1 MKKLLNSLFITQPD
15 VYLSLDGDN
24 VVLLKDQERLGR
36 FPLHNLESIV
46 TFGYTGASPAL
57 MGYCAERNISLV
69 FMTMNGRFLARV
81 IGASK
86 GNVVLRK
93 KQSLMSE
100 DVILSARIARN
111 FIIGKIYN
119 HKWILERMTR
129 DYPLRIDTADFKEAS
144 GQLSLLMTV
153 IRECEDLEQL
163 RGLEGQ
169 AALIYNQRFDPM
181 ILQQK
186 EDFYFRSRS
195 RRPPLDKVN
204 AMLSLAYTLLAN
216 DMVSALEG
224 VGLDAYIGFLHR
236 DRPGRA
242 SLALDLMEEL
252 RGVYAD
258 KFVLSLINMKM
269 MNADDFVSKENGAV
283 MMTVEGRKKFLTA
296 WQQKKQEK
304 ITHPYLG
311 EKISWGLVP
320 HAQSLLLARHLR
332 NDLDEYP
339 PFLWK

>member
-1 MKKLLNSLFITQPD
+1 MKKLLNTLFITQTD

-24 VVLLKDQERLGR
+24 IVLFKEQEQLGR
-36 FPLHNLESIV
+36 LPLHNLESIV

-69 FMTMNGRFLARV
+69 FLTMNGRFLARV
-81 IGASK
+81 IGKSK

-93 KQSLMSE
+93 KQYLMSE
-100 DVILSARIARN
+100 DEDVSAKIARN

-119 HKWILERMTR
+119 NKWIIERMTR
-129 DYPLRIDTADFKEAS
+129 DYPLRIDVSQFKEIS
-144 GQLSLLMTV
+144 RHLSSLIQEV
-153 IRECEDLEQL
+153 RVCDDLERL

-169 AALIYNQRFDPM
+169 AAISYNRIFNQM

-186 EDFYFRSRS
+186 DDFYFHSRS
-195 RRPPLDKVN
+195 RRPPLDNVN
-204 AMLSLAYTLLAN
+204 AMLSFAYTLLAN
-216 DMVSALEG
+216 DVASALEG
-224 VGLDAYIGFLHR
+224 VGLDAYVGFLHR
-236 DRPGRA
+236 DRPGRV
-242 SLALDLMEEL
+242 SLALDVMEEL

-258 KFVLSLINMKM
+258 RFVLSLINKKVV
-269 MNADDFVSKENGAV
+269 NKDDFYRKENGAV
-283 MMTVEGRKKFLTA
+283 IMTEEARKKFLAA
-296 WQQKKQEK
+296 WQNRKQEK
-304 ITHPYLG
+304 ITHPYLS

-320 HAQSLLLARHLR
+320 HAQAILLARFLR